1 MKIYK
6 KFLAIG
12 IIALFFGVYVATA
25 KNYEELQ
32 KKYEI
37 LSNVFKEHVS
47 AGEVFPPPSWS
58 IEQKDTYSTWF
69 KYVEGTTK
77 NALCTKIGSI
87 GLQDE
92 KLITCTLNCTG
103 LTGVYVKFDKYFY
116 SGSSSN
122 TIASVS
128 FSIDDGSSWILL
140 KSWTITDILSTEL
153 FNMPLADGKD
163 HVKLRWRF
171 VTTIDN
177 DKSDYY
183 WFDNVY
189 IGNNITTLYETTF
202 DESIDDITIDLSP
215 GIYPQADFI
224 LKFTN
229 DCSQTRYSIKYLVNW
244 TNSFSIPPK
253 YPSGF
258 VEGIV
263 NISAPFS
270 TITVQSGP
278 MTTVGFIVIAKIII
292 TATADC
298 ATSESKN
305 ALLIKFGE
313 IKIIV
318 ISLVKN

>member
-6 KFLAIG
+6 KFLVIG
-12 IIALFFGVYVATA
+12 VIVLFFGVNVATA
-25 KNYEELQ
+25 KAHEDLQ
-32 KKYEI
+32 KKY
-37 LSNVFKEHVS
+37 VS

-69 KYVEGTTK
+69 KYVEGTIK
-77 NALCTKIGSI
+77 NALCTKIGSK

-92 KLITCTLNCTG
+92 KLITCTLNCIG

-116 SGSSSN
+116 SGSSGE

-128 FSIDDGSSWILL
+128 FSIDNGGSWILL
-140 KSWTITDILSTEL
+140 KSWTVSDMLSTEVL
-153 FNMPLADGKD
+153 NMPLADGKD
-163 HVKLRWRF
+163 HVKVRWRF
-171 VTTIDN
+171 ESTSDN

-202 DESIDDITIDLSP
+202 DESIDDITIDISP

-229 DCSQTRYSIKYLVNW
+229 DCSQPRYNIIYLVNW

-258 VEGIV
+258 IEGIV
-263 NISAPFS
+263 NISDPLS

-292 TATADC
+292 TVTADC
-298 ATSESKN
+298 ATLESKN

-318 ISLVKN
+318 VSLVNN